1 MHGVGRQW
9 AWGISNHHIMI
20 RQEIID
26 TILERTDIVQVIG
39 EHVKLRKSGTRY
51 VGCCPFHNEKT
62 PSFYIFPHTGTFKCF
77 GCGEGG
83 DVIHLI
89 EKVENKTFVTAV
101 KTLAAKANVE
111 IEEQEESTEEKQKRM
126 HREAL
131 WIANKQVADFYRRQ
145 FLQSK
150 EAQGYAYQ
158 RWGEDYC
165 TLKEIGYAPADGH
178 ALQQLPIKPDFLK
191 ELGLLNR
198 GGYDFYQN
206 RIIIQIHDRFGHVI
220 GFTARCMDEQQ
231 PKYLNSS
238 ESIIFHKSTI
248 LFGIEDAWKTAAKQ
262 DKMFLVEGAPDCMRL
277 QSIGIY
283 NTVAALGSSWNEHH
297 FNTIKRVASKV
308 CFLPDADPPKQGE
321 TFGHGVQVVM
331 DAGTMAMECGLS
343 VSIKEIPETDD
354 NKKQDPDTFFRNT
367 NIFNSTEETDFI
379 LWMADKLFPQTN
391 TTEEQRM
398 TIKRIAYLLSLI
410 DDDTGI
416 SMYIG
421 KLTHYYQGRKIWLL
435 AVDKERKLRE
445 EENKKKSD
453 KQEDDLNRK
462 YGFYIS
468 KGCYMS
474 ITEKGSVYEWS
485 NFTMLPLFH
494 IKDNTNPKRLYKIRN
509 AMNHEEIL
517 ELKQEDLI
525 SLAKFKQRIEGLGNY
540 IWKATEKELT
550 KLKSYL
556 YEKTETATE
565 ITQMGW
571 QRQGFYAFGNGVFYD
586 NHFIVTDQFGIVRL
600 KDKGNFYLP
609 SNSSIYRTD
618 PKLFTFEKQFVHLN
632 LSSVT
637 LTQFT
642 EQLFKVY
649 GDNGRVGF
657 CFYLATLFRDVVTSS
672 SANHWFPILNLFGPK
687 GSGKSE
693 LGHTL
698 LSLFTISYT
707 APNIQNSTPSALND
721 TVAQS
726 ANALA
731 HIDEYKN
738 DIDPKMIEFLKGL
751 WDGTGRTRMNMD
763 LDKKKETTAVDSGI
777 ILSGQEMPTADI
789 ALFTRLIF
797 LQFPRSEFSDKEKA
811 NYKRLLEMRSLGL
824 THLTLEILKQRR
836 HFEQAWCTAFRETQT
851 IVGNALGDNK
861 GEDRIMNNWCVP
873 LAALRVL
880 QDIIPT
886 LTYEEMLHVV
896 VEGIQKQ
903 NAECKTNGELGNFWN
918 VVQYLASDGELI
930 EGGDF
935 FIRYC
940 SRFKTDSINATW
952 QSERPILFL
961 QKSRIFNLYR
971 KEGRQANDKVLPTD
985 ALKYYLQNSRAY
997 LGEKVAR
1004 FDVYKKGIIQ
1014 YDHSRMGAN
1023 NTPLKLTMTQRAYCF
1038 DYDSLCETFG
1048 ISLWTAPD
1056 QRDSDEPF

>member
-1 MHGVGRQW
+1 
-9 AWGISNHHIMI
+9 MI

-26 TILERTDIVQVIG
+26 TILDRTDIVQVIAQ
-39 EHVKLRKSGTRY
+39 HVQLKKSGIRY
-51 VGCCPFHNEKT
+51 VGCCPFHQEKT
-62 PSFYIFPHTGTFKCF
+62 PSFYVFPHTGTFKCF

-83 DVIHLI
+83 DAIHFI
-89 EKVENKTFVTAV
+89 EKAENKTFVEAV
-101 KTLAAKANVE
+101 RTLAQKANVQ
-111 IEEQEESTEEKQKRM
+111 IEEQEESVEEKQKRM

-131 WIANKQVADFYRRQ
+131 WITNKQVADFYRKQ

-150 EAQGYAYQ
+150 EAQEYAYK
-158 RWGEDYC
+158 RWGKDYC
-165 TLKEIGYAPADGH
+165 TMQEIGYAPKDGH
-178 ALQQLPIKPDFLK
+178 AMQQLPVKAEFLK

-206 RIIIQIHDRFGHVI
+206 RVVIQIHDRFGHVI
-220 GFTARCMDEQQ
+220 GFTARCMDDQQ

-238 ESIIFHKSTI
+238 ESDIFHKSYV

-277 QSIGIY
+277 QSIGIH
-283 NTVAALGSSWNEHH
+283 NTVAALGSAWNDSH
-297 FNTIKRVASKV
+297 FSTIKRVTNKV
-308 CFLPDADPPKQGE
+308 CFLPDADPPKKGE
-321 TFGHGVQVVM
+321 THGHGVQVVM
-331 DAGTMAMECGLS
+331 EAGTNAMEYGLTVS
-343 VSIKEIPETDD
+343 VKEIPDTEE
-354 NKKQDPDTFFRNT
+354 NVKQDPDSFFKNT
-367 NIFNSTEETDFI
+367 NIFNATEEVDFI
-379 LWMADKLFPQTN
+379 LWMADKLFPHTT
-391 TTEEQRM
+391 TTEEQREA
-398 TIKRIAYLLSLI
+398 IKEIAYLLSLI
-410 DDDTGI
+410 DDETGV

-421 KLTHYYQGRKIWLL
+421 KLTKYYQGKRLWLK
-435 AVDKERKLRE
+435 AVDEERKKRE
-445 EENKKKSD
+445 QETKKTHDKEEN
-453 KQEDDLNRK
+453 DLNRK
-462 YGFYIS
+462 YGFYVDH
-468 KGCYMS
+468 GCYMS

-494 IKDNTNPKRLYKIRN
+494 IKDNVNPKRLYKIKN
-509 AMNHEEIL
+509 CMNCEEIV

-525 SLAKFKQRIEGLGNY
+525 SLSKFKQKVEGLGNY
-540 IWKATEKELT
+540 IWKATERELT

-571 QRQGFYAFGNGVFYD
+571 QRAGFYAFGNGVFHD
-586 NHFIVTDQFGIVRL
+586 CHFIPADDFGIVRL

-609 SNSSIYRTD
+609 SSSSIYKND

-637 LTQFT
+637 LKEFT

-657 CFYLATLFRDVVTSS
+657 CFYLATLFRDVVTST

-698 LSLFTISYT
+698 LSLFTIAYT

-721 TVAQS
+721 TVAAS

-738 DIDPKMIEFLKGL
+738 NLDVKIIEFLKGL

-763 LDKKKETTAVDSGI
+763 LDKKKETTAVDAGI

-789 ALFTRLIF
+789 ALFTRIIF
-797 LQFPRSEFSDKEKA
+797 LQFPRSEFSDKEKQ
-811 NYKRLLEMRSLGL
+811 NYKKLLDMRSLGL
-824 THLTLEILKQRR
+824 THLTIELLKQRR
-836 HFEQAWCTAFRETQT
+836 HFEQAWSTAFKEAQT
-851 IVGNALGDNK
+851 DVGNALGDAK

-880 QDIIPT
+880 QSCIPN
-886 LTYEEMLHVV
+886 LSYDDMLRVIV
-896 VEGIQKQ
+896 DGIRKQ
-903 NAECKTNGELGNFWN
+903 NAECKTNGELGGFWN
-918 VVQYLASDGELI
+918 TVQYLVSDGELI
-930 EGGDF
+930 DGGDF
-935 FIRYC
+935 FIR
-940 SRFKTDSINATW
+940 FLNHLKTDVADVCWT
-952 QSERPILFL
+952 EHRPVLFL
-961 QKSRIFNLYR
+961 QKTRVFNLYR
-971 KEGRQANDKVLPTD
+971 KEGRQTNDKVLPTD
-985 ALKYYLQNSRAY
+985 ALRYYLQNSTAY

-1004 FDVYKKGIIQ
+1004 FDVYKKGSPV
-1014 YDHSRMGAN
+1014 YDTTKSAPN
-1023 NTPLKLTMTQRAYCF
+1023 KLPTRVTSAQRAYCF
-1038 DYDSLCETFG
+1038 AYDRLVQIFA
-1048 ISLWTAPD
+1048 ISLGDPYD
-1056 QRDSDEPF
+1056 DSEDPF

>member
-1 MHGVGRQW
+1 
-9 AWGISNHHIMI
+9 MI

-26 TILERTDIVQVIG
+26 KILEHTDIVDVIA
-39 EHVKLRKSGTRY
+39 EHIKLRKSGTRY
-51 VGCCPFHNEKT
+51 VGCCPFHNERT
-62 PSFYIFPHTGTFKCF
+62 PSFYVFPNTDTFKCF

-83 DVIHLI
+83 DVIHFI
-89 EKVENKTFVTAV
+89 EKKENKTFVEAV
-101 KTLAAKANVE
+101 KTLADKAHIE
-111 IEEQEESTEEKQKRM
+111 IEEQEESVEAKQKRL

-131 WIANKQVADFYRRQ
+131 WIANKQVADFYRKQ

-150 EAQGYAYQ
+150 EAQGYAYH

-165 TLKEIGYAPADGH
+165 NLKEIGYAPADGH
-178 ALQQLPIKPDFLK
+178 ALKQLPIKEEFLK

-206 RIIIQIHDRFGHVI
+206 RIVIQIHDRFGHVI

-238 ESIIFHKSTI
+238 ESIVFHKSTV

-262 DKMFLVEGAPDCMRL
+262 EKMFLVEGAPDCMRL

-297 FNTIKRVASKV
+297 FATIKRVASKV

-343 VSIKEIPETDD
+343 VSIKEIPDTDE
-354 NKKQDPDTFFRNT
+354 NRKQDPDTFFRNT

-379 LWMADKLFPQTN
+379 LWLADKLFANNN
-391 TTEEQRM
+391 TTEEQRQ
-398 TIKRIAYLLSLI
+398 TIRKIAYLLSLL
-410 DDDTGI
+410 DDSTGV

-421 KLTHYYQGRKIWLL
+421 KLTKYYQGRKIWQL
-435 AVDKERKLRE
+435 AVDNERKRNE
-445 EENKKKSD
+445 EQQKKKQEQD
-453 KQEDDLNRK
+453 EDDLNHK
-462 YGFYIS
+462 YGFYVDHGS
-468 KGCYMS
+468 YMS

-494 IKDNTNPKRLYKIRN
+494 VKDTVNPKRIYKIKN
-509 AMNHEEIL
+509 TMNKEEIV

-540 IWKATEKELT
+540 IWKATERELT

-571 QRQGFYAFGNGVFYD
+571 QRQGFYAFGNGVFFD
-586 NHFIVTDQFGIVRL
+586 NHFIAADDYGIVRL
-600 KDKGNFYLP
+600 KNLGNFYIP
-609 SNSSIYRTD
+609 SSSKIYRD
-618 PKLFTFEKQFVHLN
+618 DQKLFTFEKQFVHLN
-632 LSSVT
+632 LSSVS
-637 LTQFT
+637 LKEFT
-642 EQLFKVY
+642 TQLFKVY

-657 CFYLATLFRDVVTSS
+657 CFYLATLFRDVVTSA

-698 LSLFTISYT
+698 LSFFTISYT

-738 DIDPKMIEFLKGL
+738 DLDMKIIEFLKGL

-811 NYKRLLEMRSLGL
+811 DYKTLLEMRSLGL
-824 THLTLEILKQRR
+824 THITLEILKQRR
-836 HFEQAWCTAFRETQT
+836 HFEQAWCTAFKETQND
-851 IVGNALGDNK
+851 VGNALGSEK

-880 QDIIPT
+880 QGIVPT
-886 LTYEEMLHVV
+886 LTYEEMLRVTV
-896 VEGIQKQ
+896 DGIRKQ
-903 NAECKTNGELGNFWN
+903 NAECKTNGELGGFWN
-918 VVQYLASDGELI
+918 TVQYLVSDGELI
-930 EGGDF
+930 DGGDF
-935 FIRYC
+935 FIR
-940 SRFKTDSINATW
+940 FLHHLKTDVADLTW
-952 QSERPILFL
+952 TSQRPILFL
-961 QKSRIFNLYR
+961 QKTRVFNLYR
-971 KEGRQANDKVLPTD
+971 KEGRQTNEKVLPID
-985 ALKYYLQNSRAY
+985 ALRYYLQNNGAY

-1004 FDVYKKGIIQ
+1004 FEVYKKGIPV
-1014 YDHSRMGAN
+1014 YDQRKLNADKTPSRMTTA
-1023 NTPLKLTMTQRAYCF
+1023 QRAYCF
-1038 DYDSLCETFG
+1038 DYSRLVQIFA
-1048 ISLWTAPD
+1048 ISLGDPVD
-1056 QRDSDEPF
+1056 DSDTPF

>member
-1 MHGVGRQW
+1 
-9 AWGISNHHIMI
+9 MI

-26 TILERTDIVQVIG
+26 TILDRTDIVQVIAQ
-39 EHVKLRKSGTRY
+39 HVQLKKSGIRY
-51 VGCCPFHNEKT
+51 VGCCPFHQEKT
-62 PSFYIFPHTGTFKCF
+62 PSFYVFPHTGTFKCF

-83 DVIHLI
+83 DAIHFI
-89 EKVENKTFVTAV
+89 EKAENKTFVEAV
-101 KTLAAKANVE
+101 RTLAQKANVQ
-111 IEEQEESTEEKQKRM
+111 IEEQEESVEEKQKRM

-131 WIANKQVADFYRRQ
+131 WITNKQVADFYRKQ
-145 FLQSK
+145 FLDSK
-150 EAQGYAYQ
+150 EAQEYAYR
-158 RWGEDYC
+158 RWGKDYC
-165 TLKEIGYAPADGH
+165 TMQEIGYAPKDGH
-178 ALQQLPIKPDFLK
+178 AMQQLPVKAEFLK

-206 RIIIQIHDRFGHVI
+206 RVVIQIHDRFGHVI
-220 GFTARCMDEQQ
+220 GFTARCMDDQQ

-238 ESIIFHKSTI
+238 ESDIFHKSYV

-277 QSIGIY
+277 QSIGIH
-283 NTVAALGSSWNEHH
+283 NTVAALGSAWNDSH
-297 FNTIKRVASKV
+297 FSTIKRVTNKV
-308 CFLPDADPPKQGE
+308 CFLPDADPPKKGE
-321 TFGHGVQVVM
+321 THGHGVQVVM
-331 DAGTMAMECGLS
+331 EAGTQAMEYGLTVS
-343 VSIKEIPETDD
+343 VKEIPDTEE
-354 NKKQDPDTFFRNT
+354 NIKQDPDSFFKNT
-367 NIFNSTEETDFI
+367 NIFNATEEVDFI
-379 LWMADKLFPQTN
+379 LWMADKLFPHTT
-391 TTEEQRM
+391 TTEEQREA
-398 TIKRIAYLLSLI
+398 IKEIAYLLSLI
-410 DDDTGI
+410 DDETGV

-421 KLTHYYQGRKIWLL
+421 KLTKYYQGKRLWLK
-435 AVDKERKLRE
+435 AVDEERKKRE
-445 EENKKKSD
+445 QETKTTKDKEEN
-453 KQEDDLNRK
+453 DLNRK
-462 YGFYIS
+462 YGFYVDH
-468 KGCYMS
+468 GCYMS

-494 IKDNTNPKRLYKIRN
+494 IKDTTNPKRLYKIKN
-509 AMNHEEIL
+509 AMNQEEIL

-525 SLAKFKQRIEGLGNY
+525 ALAKFKQKIEGLGNFT
-540 IWKATEKELT
+540 WKGSEKELT

-571 QRQGFYAFGNGVFYD
+571 QRAGFYAFGNGVFYD
-586 NHFIVTDQFGIVRL
+586 DLFIKTDDYGIVRL
-600 KDKGNFYLP
+600 KDKGNYYLP
-609 SNSSIYRTD
+609 SCSTIYKSDT
-618 PKLFTFEKQFVHLN
+618 KLFTFEKQFVHLN

-637 LTQFT
+637 LKEFT
-642 EQLFKVY
+642 DQLFKVY

-657 CFYLATLFRDVVTSS
+657 CFYLATLFRDVVTTT

-777 ILSGQEMPTADI
+777 ILSGQEMPTSDI
-789 ALFTRLIF
+789 ALFSRLIF
-797 LQFPRSEFSDKEKA
+797 LQFPRSEFSDLEKQ
-811 NYKRLLEMRSLGL
+811 NYKKLLEMRSLGL
-824 THLTLEILKQRR
+824 THLTLEVLKQRK
-836 HFEQAWCTAFRETQT
+836 HFEQAWSTAFHETQT
-851 IVGNALGDNK
+851 IVANALGREK

-880 QDIIPT
+880 QGIIPT
-886 LTYEEMLHVV
+886 LTYDDMLRVTI
-896 VEGIQKQ
+896 EGIKKQ
-903 NAECKTNGELGNFWN
+903 NGECKTNGELGTFWY
-918 VVQYLASDGELI
+918 VVQYLASEGDLI

-935 FIRYC
+935 FIRFY
-940 SRFKTDSINATW
+940 SKFKTDIINAIW
-952 QSERPILFL
+952 QSERPVLFL
-961 QKSRIFNLYR
+961 QKSRIFSLYR
-971 KEGRQANDKVLPTD
+971 KEGRQANEKVLPTD
-985 ALKYYLQNSRAY
+985 ALKYYLQNSKAY

-1004 FDVYKKGIIQ
+1004 FDVYKKGILQ
-1014 YDHSRMGAN
+1014 YDHAKMGAN
-1023 NTPLKLTMTQRAYCF
+1023 NSAPKLTTTQRAYCF
-1038 DYDSLCETFG
+1038 DYALLCETFG
-1048 ISLWTAPD
+1048 ISLWASSD
-1056 QRDSDEPF
+1056 QEDCEE

>member
-1 MHGVGRQW
+1 
-9 AWGISNHHIMI
+9 MI

-26 TILERTDIVQVIG
+26 TILDRTDIVQVIAQ
-39 EHVKLRKSGTRY
+39 HVQLKKSGIRY
-51 VGCCPFHNEKT
+51 VGCCPFHQEKT
-62 PSFYIFPHTGTFKCF
+62 PSFYVFPHTGTFKCF

-83 DVIHLI
+83 DAIHFI
-89 EKVENKTFVTAV
+89 EKAENKTFVEAV
-101 KTLAAKANVE
+101 RTLAQKANVQ
-111 IEEQEESTEEKQKRM
+111 IEEQEESVEEKQKRM

-131 WIANKQVADFYRRQ
+131 WITNKQVADFYRKQ

-150 EAQGYAYQ
+150 EAQEYAYK
-158 RWGEDYC
+158 RWGKDYC
-165 TLKEIGYAPADGH
+165 TMQEIGYAPKDGH
-178 ALQQLPIKPDFLK
+178 AMQQLPVKAEFLK

-206 RIIIQIHDRFGHVI
+206 RVVIQIHDRFGHVI
-220 GFTARCMDEQQ
+220 GFTARCMDDQQ

-238 ESIIFHKSTI
+238 ESDIFHKSYV

-277 QSIGIY
+277 QSIGIH
-283 NTVAALGSSWNEHH
+283 NTVAALGSAWNDSL
-297 FNTIKRVASKV
+297 FSTIKRVTNKV
-308 CFLPDADPPKQGE
+308 CFLPDADPPKKGE
-321 TFGHGVQVVM
+321 THGHGVQVVM
-331 DAGTMAMECGLS
+331 EAGTNAMEYGLTVS
-343 VSIKEIPETDD
+343 VKEIPDTEE
-354 NKKQDPDTFFRNT
+354 NVKQDPDSFFKNT
-367 NIFNSTEETDFI
+367 NIFNATEEVDFI
-379 LWMADKLFPQTN
+379 LWMADKLFPHTT
-391 TTEEQRM
+391 TTEEQREA
-398 TIKRIAYLLSLI
+398 IKEIAYLLSLI
-410 DDDTGI
+410 DDETGV

-421 KLTHYYQGRKIWLL
+421 KLTKYYQGKRLWLK
-435 AVDKERKLRE
+435 AVDEERKKRE
-445 EENKKKSD
+445 QETKKTHDKEEN
-453 KQEDDLNRK
+453 DLNRK
-462 YGFYIS
+462 YGFYVDH
-468 KGCYMS
+468 GCYMS

-494 IKDNTNPKRLYKIRN
+494 IKDNVNPKRLYKIKN
-509 AMNHEEIL
+509 CMNCEEIV

-525 SLAKFKQRIEGLGNY
+525 SLSKFKQKVEGLGNY
-540 IWKATEKELT
+540 IWKATERELT

-571 QRQGFYAFGNGVFYD
+571 QRAGFYAFGNGVFHD
-586 NHFIVTDQFGIVRL
+586 CHFIPADDFGIVRL

-609 SNSSIYRTD
+609 SSSSIYKND

-637 LTQFT
+637 LKEFT

-657 CFYLATLFRDVVTSS
+657 CFYLATLFRDVVTST

-698 LSLFTISYT
+698 LSLFTIAYT

-721 TVAQS
+721 TVAAS

-738 DIDPKMIEFLKGL
+738 DLDVKIIEFLKGL

-763 LDKKKETTAVDSGI
+763 LDKKKETTAVDAGI

-789 ALFTRLIF
+789 ALFTRIIF
-797 LQFPRSEFSDKEKA
+797 LQFPRSEFSDKEKQ
-811 NYKRLLEMRSLGL
+811 NYKKLLDMRSLGL
-824 THLTLEILKQRR
+824 TYLTIELLKQRR
-836 HFEQAWCTAFRETQT
+836 HFEQAWSTAFKEAQT
-851 IVGNALGDNK
+851 DVGNALGDAK

-880 QDIIPT
+880 QSCIPN
-886 LTYEEMLHVV
+886 LSYDDMLRVIV
-896 VEGIQKQ
+896 DGIRKQ
-903 NAECKTNGELGNFWN
+903 NAECKTNGELGGFWN
-918 VVQYLASDGELI
+918 TVQYLVSDGELI
-930 EGGDF
+930 DGGDF
-935 FIRYC
+935 FIR
-940 SRFKTDSINATW
+940 FLNHLKTDVADVCWT
-952 QSERPILFL
+952 ERRPVLFL
-961 QKSRIFNLYR
+961 QKTRVFNLYR
-971 KEGRQANDKVLPTD
+971 KEGRQTNDKVLPTD
-985 ALKYYLQNSRAY
+985 ALRYYLQNSTAY

-1004 FDVYKKGIIQ
+1004 FDVYKKGSPV
-1014 YDHSRMGAN
+1014 YDTTKSAPN
-1023 NTPLKLTMTQRAYCF
+1023 KLPTRVTSAQRAYCF
-1038 DYDSLCETFG
+1038 AYDRLVQIFA
-1048 ISLWTAPD
+1048 ISLGDPYD
-1056 QRDSDEPF
+1056 DSEDPF

>member
-1 MHGVGRQW
+1 
-9 AWGISNHHIMI
+9 MI

-26 TILERTDIVQVIG
+26 TILDRTDIVQVIAQ
-39 EHVKLRKSGTRY
+39 HVQLKKSGIRY
-51 VGCCPFHNEKT
+51 VGCCPFHQEKT
-62 PSFYIFPHTGTFKCF
+62 PSFYVFPHTGTFKCF

-83 DVIHLI
+83 DAIHFI
-89 EKVENKTFVTAV
+89 EKAENKTFVEAV
-101 KTLAAKANVE
+101 RTLAQKANVQ
-111 IEEQEESTEEKQKRM
+111 IEEQEESVEEKQKRM

-131 WIANKQVADFYRRQ
+131 WITNKQVADFYRKQ
-145 FLQSK
+145 FLDSK
-150 EAQGYAYQ
+150 EAQEYAYR
-158 RWGEDYC
+158 RWGKDYC
-165 TLKEIGYAPADGH
+165 TMQEIGYAPKDGH
-178 ALQQLPIKPDFLK
+178 AMQQLPVKAEFLK

-206 RIIIQIHDRFGHVI
+206 RVVIQIHDRFGHVI
-220 GFTARCMDEQQ
+220 GFTARCMDDQQ

-238 ESIIFHKSTI
+238 ESDIFHKSYV

-277 QSIGIY
+277 QSIGIH
-283 NTVAALGSSWNEHH
+283 NTVAALGSVWNDSH
-297 FNTIKRVASKV
+297 FSTIKRVTNKV
-308 CFLPDADPPKQGE
+308 CFLPDADPPKKGE
-321 TFGHGVQVVM
+321 THEHGVQVVM
-331 DAGTMAMECGLS
+331 EAGTQAMEYGLTVS
-343 VSIKEIPETDD
+343 VKEIPDTEE
-354 NKKQDPDTFFRNT
+354 NIKQDPDSFFKNT
-367 NIFNSTEETDFI
+367 NIFNATEEVDFI
-379 LWMADKLFPQTN
+379 LWMADKLFPHTT
-391 TTEEQRM
+391 TTEEQREA
-398 TIKRIAYLLSLI
+398 IKEIAYLLSLI
-410 DDDTGI
+410 DDETGV

-421 KLTHYYQGRKIWLL
+421 KLTKYYQGKRLWLK
-435 AVDKERKLRE
+435 AVDEERKKRE
-445 EENKKKSD
+445 QETKTTKDKEEN
-453 KQEDDLNRK
+453 DLNRK
-462 YGFYIS
+462 YGFYVDH
-468 KGCYMS
+468 GCYMS

-494 IKDNTNPKRLYKIRN
+494 IKDTTNPKRLYKIKN
-509 AMNHEEIL
+509 AMNQEEIL

-525 SLAKFKQRIEGLGNY
+525 ALAKFKQKIEGLGNF
-540 IWKATEKELT
+540 IWKGTEKELT

-571 QRQGFYAFGNGVFYD
+571 QRAGFYAFGNGVFYD
-586 NHFIVTDQFGIVRL
+586 DLFIKTDDYGIVRL
-600 KDKGNFYLP
+600 KDKGNYYLP
-609 SNSSIYRTD
+609 SCSTIYKSDT
-618 PKLFTFEKQFVHLN
+618 KLFTFEKQFVHLN

-637 LTQFT
+637 LKEFT
-642 EQLFKVY
+642 DQLFKVY

-657 CFYLATLFRDVVTSS
+657 CFYLATLFRDVVTTT

-777 ILSGQEMPTADI
+777 ILSGQEMPTSDI
-789 ALFTRLIF
+789 ALFSRLIF
-797 LQFPRSEFSDKEKA
+797 LQFPRSEFSDLEKQ
-811 NYKRLLEMRSLGL
+811 NYKKLLEMRSLGL
-824 THLTLEILKQRR
+824 THLTLEVLKQRK
-836 HFEQAWCTAFRETQT
+836 HFEQAWSTAFHETQT
-851 IVGNALGDNK
+851 IVANALGREK

-880 QDIIPT
+880 QGIIPT
-886 LTYEEMLHVV
+886 LTYDDMLRVTI
-896 VEGIQKQ
+896 EGIKKQ
-903 NAECKTNGELGNFWN
+903 NGECKTNGELGTFWY
-918 VVQYLASDGELI
+918 VVQYLASEGDLI

-935 FIRYC
+935 FIRFY
-940 SRFKTDSINATW
+940 SKFKTDIINAIW
-952 QSERPILFL
+952 QSERPVLFL
-961 QKSRIFNLYR
+961 QKSRIFSLYR
-971 KEGRQANDKVLPTD
+971 KEGRQANEKVLPTD
-985 ALKYYLQNSRAY
+985 ALKYYLQNSKAY

-1004 FDVYKKGIIQ
+1004 FDVYKKGILQ
-1014 YDHSRMGAN
+1014 YDHAKMGAN
-1023 NTPLKLTMTQRAYCF
+1023 NSAPKLTTTQRAYCF
-1038 DYDSLCETFG
+1038 DYALLCETFG
-1048 ISLWTAPD
+1048 ISLWASSD
-1056 QRDSDEPF
+1056 QEDCEE

>member
-1 MHGVGRQW
+1 
-9 AWGISNHHIMI
+9 MI

-26 TILERTDIVQVIG
+26 KILEHTDIVEVIG

-51 VGCCPFHNEKT
+51 VGCCPFHNERT
-62 PSFYIFPHTGTFKCF
+62 PSFYVFPNTDTFKCF

-83 DVIHLI
+83 DVIHFI
-89 EKVENKTFVTAV
+89 EKKENKTFVEAV
-101 KTLAAKANVE
+101 KTLADKAHIE
-111 IEEQEESTEEKQKRM
+111 IEEQEESVEAKQKRL

-150 EAQGYAYQ
+150 EAQGYAYL
-158 RWGEDYC
+158 RWSEDYC

-206 RIIIQIHDRFGHVI
+206 RIVIQIHDRFGHVI

-238 ESIIFHKSTI
+238 ESIIFHKSTV
-248 LFGIEDAWKTAAKQ
+248 LFGIEDAWKTAAKL

-331 DAGTMAMECGLS
+331 EAGTMAMECGLS
-343 VSIKEIPETDD
+343 VSIKEIPDTDE
-354 NKKQDPDTFFRNT
+354 NRKQDPDTFFRNT

-421 KLTHYYQGRKIWLL
+421 KLTKYYQGRKIWLL

-445 EENKKKSD
+445 EEDKKSHD
-453 KQEDDLNRK
+453 KDEDDLNHK
-462 YGFYIS
+462 YGFYIDH
-468 KGCYMS
+468 GCYMS

-494 IKDNTNPKRLYKIRN
+494 IKDNVNPKRLYKIKN
-509 AMNHEEIL
+509 AMNNEEIL

-540 IWKATEKELT
+540 IWKAAERELT

-565 ITQMGW
+565 IIQMGW
-571 QRQGFYAFGNGVFYD
+571 QRQGFYAFGNGIVYNGIFQETDD
-586 NHFIVTDQFGIVRL
+586 NGIVRL
-600 KDKGNFYLP
+600 KDKGNFYIP
-609 SNSSIYRTD
+609 SNSRVYKND
-618 PKLFTFEKQFVHLN
+618 PKLYTFEKQFVHLN

-637 LTQFT
+637 LNDFT
-642 EQLFKVY
+642 TQLFRVY

-721 TVAQS
+721 TVAAS
-726 ANALA
+726 SNALA

-738 DIDPKMIEFLKGL
+738 DLDVKIIEFLKGL

-789 ALFTRLIF
+789 ALFTRVIF
-797 LQFPRSEFSDKEKA
+797 LQFPRSEFTDKEKA
-811 NYKRLLEMRSLGL
+811 DYKRLLDMRSLGL
-824 THLTLEILKQRR
+824 THLTVELLKQRR
-836 HFEQAWCTAFRETQT
+836 HFEQAWCTAFKETQND
-851 IVGNALGDNK
+851 VGNALGSEK

-880 QDIIPT
+880 QGIVPT
-886 LTYEEMLHVV
+886 LTYNEMLRVTV
-896 VEGIQKQ
+896 DGIRKQ
-903 NAECKTNGELGNFWN
+903 NAECKTNGELGGFWN
-918 VVQYLASDGELI
+918 TVQYLVSDGELI
-930 EGGDF
+930 DGGDF
-935 FIRYC
+935 FIR
-940 SRFKTDSINATW
+940 FLHHLKTDVADLTW
-952 QSERPILFL
+952 TSQRPVLFL
-961 QKSRIFNLYR
+961 QKTRVFNLYR
-971 KEGRQANDKVLPTD
+971 KEGRQTNEKVLPID
-985 ALKYYLQNSRAY
+985 ALRYYLQNNGAY

-1004 FDVYKKGIIQ
+1004 FEVYKKGVPV
-1014 YDHSRMGAN
+1014 YDQRKLNSDKTPSRMTTA
-1023 NTPLKLTMTQRAYCF
+1023 QRAYCF
-1038 DYDSLCETFG
+1038 DYSRLVQIFA
-1048 ISLWTAPD
+1048 ISLGDPVD
-1056 QRDSDEPF
+1056 DSETPF

>member
-1 MHGVGRQW
+1 
-9 AWGISNHHIMI
+9 MI

-26 TILERTDIVQVIG
+26 TILDRTDIVQVIAQ
-39 EHVKLRKSGTRY
+39 HVQLKKSGIRY
-51 VGCCPFHNEKT
+51 VGCCPFHQEKT
-62 PSFYIFPHTGTFKCF
+62 PSFYVFPHTGTFKCF

-83 DVIHLI
+83 DAIHFI
-89 EKVENKTFVTAV
+89 EKAENKTFVEAV
-101 KTLAAKANVE
+101 RTLAQKANVQ
-111 IEEQEESTEEKQKRM
+111 IEEQEESVEEKQKRM

-131 WIANKQVADFYRRQ
+131 WITNKQVADFYRKQ
-145 FLQSK
+145 FLDSK
-150 EAQGYAYQ
+150 EAQEYAYR
-158 RWGEDYC
+158 RWGKDYC
-165 TLKEIGYAPADGH
+165 TMQEIGYAPKDGH
-178 ALQQLPIKPDFLK
+178 AMQQLPVKAEFLK

-206 RIIIQIHDRFGHVI
+206 RVVIQIHDRFGHVI
-220 GFTARCMDEQQ
+220 GFTARCMDDQQ

-238 ESIIFHKSTI
+238 ESDIFHKSYV

-277 QSIGIY
+277 QSIGIH
-283 NTVAALGSSWNEHH
+283 NTVAALGSAWNDSH
-297 FNTIKRVASKV
+297 FSTIKRVTNKV
-308 CFLPDADPPKQGE
+308 CFLPDADPPKKGE
-321 TFGHGVQVVM
+321 THGHGVQVVM
-331 DAGTMAMECGLS
+331 EAGTQAMEYGLTVS
-343 VSIKEIPETDD
+343 VKEIPDTEE
-354 NKKQDPDTFFRNT
+354 NIKQDPDSFFKNT
-367 NIFNSTEETDFI
+367 NIFNATEEVDFI
-379 LWMADKLFPQTN
+379 LWMADKLFPHTT
-391 TTEEQRM
+391 TTEEQREA
-398 TIKRIAYLLSLI
+398 IKEIAYLLSLI
-410 DDDTGI
+410 DDETGV

-421 KLTHYYQGRKIWLL
+421 KLTKYYQGKRLWLK
-435 AVDKERKLRE
+435 AVDEERKKRE
-445 EENKKKSD
+445 QETKTTKDKEEN
-453 KQEDDLNRK
+453 DLNRK
-462 YGFYIS
+462 YGFYVDH
-468 KGCYMS
+468 GCYMS

-494 IKDNTNPKRLYKIRN
+494 IKDTTNPKRLYKIKN
-509 AMNHEEIL
+509 AMNQEEIL

-525 SLAKFKQRIEGLGNY
+525 ALAKFKQKIEGLGNF
-540 IWKATEKELT
+540 IWKGTEKELT

-571 QRQGFYAFGNGVFYD
+571 QRAGFYAFGNGVFYD
-586 NHFIVTDQFGIVRL
+586 DLFIKTDDYGIVRL
-600 KDKGNFYLP
+600 KDKGNYYLP
-609 SNSSIYRTD
+609 SCSTIYKSDT
-618 PKLFTFEKQFVHLN
+618 KLFTCEKQFVHLN

-637 LTQFT
+637 LKEFT
-642 EQLFKVY
+642 DQLFKVY

-657 CFYLATLFRDVVTSS
+657 CFYLATLFRDVVTTT

-777 ILSGQEMPTADI
+777 ILSGQEMPTSDI
-789 ALFTRLIF
+789 ALFSRLIF
-797 LQFPRSEFSDKEKA
+797 LQFPRSEFSDLEKQ
-811 NYKRLLEMRSLGL
+811 NYKKLLEMRSLGL
-824 THLTLEILKQRR
+824 THLTLEVLKQRK
-836 HFEQAWCTAFRETQT
+836 HFEQAWSTAFHETQT
-851 IVGNALGDNK
+851 IVANALGREK

-880 QDIIPT
+880 QGIIPT
-886 LTYEEMLHVV
+886 LTYDDMLRVTI
-896 VEGIQKQ
+896 EGIKKQ
-903 NAECKTNGELGNFWN
+903 NGECKTNGELGTFWY
-918 VVQYLASDGELI
+918 VVQYLASEGDLI

-935 FIRYC
+935 FIRFY
-940 SRFKTDSINATW
+940 SKFKTDIINAIW
-952 QSERPILFL
+952 QSERPVLFL
-961 QKSRIFNLYR
+961 QKSRIFSLYR
-971 KEGRQANDKVLPTD
+971 KEGRQANEKVLPTD
-985 ALKYYLQNSRAY
+985 ALKYYLQNSKAY

-1004 FDVYKKGIIQ
+1004 FDVYKKGILQ
-1014 YDHSRMGAN
+1014 YDHAKMGAN
-1023 NTPLKLTMTQRAYCF
+1023 NSAPKLTTTQRAYCF
-1038 DYDSLCETFG
+1038 DYALLCETFG
-1048 ISLWTAPD
+1048 ISLWASSD
-1056 QRDSDEPF
+1056 QEDCEE

>member
-1 MHGVGRQW
+1 
-9 AWGISNHHIMI
+9 MI

-26 TILERTDIVQVIG
+26 TILDRTDIVQVIAQ
-39 EHVKLRKSGTRY
+39 HVQLKKSGIRY
-51 VGCCPFHNEKT
+51 VGCCPFHQEKT
-62 PSFYIFPHTGTFKCF
+62 PSFYVFPHTGTFKCF

-83 DVIHLI
+83 DAIYFI
-89 EKVENKTFVTAV
+89 EKAENKTFVEAV
-101 KTLAAKANVE
+101 RTLAQKANVQ
-111 IEEQEESTEEKQKRM
+111 IEEQEESVEEKQKRM

-131 WIANKQVADFYRRQ
+131 WITNKQVADFYRKQ
-145 FLQSK
+145 FLDSK
-150 EAQGYAYQ
+150 EAQEYAYR
-158 RWGEDYC
+158 RWGKDYC
-165 TLKEIGYAPADGH
+165 TMQEIGYAPKDGH
-178 ALQQLPIKPDFLK
+178 AMQQLPVKAEFLK

-206 RIIIQIHDRFGHVI
+206 RVVIQIHDRFGHVI
-220 GFTARCMDEQQ
+220 GFTARCMDDQQ

-238 ESIIFHKSTI
+238 ESDIFHKSYV

-277 QSIGIY
+277 QSIGIH
-283 NTVAALGSSWNEHH
+283 NTVAALGSAWNDSH
-297 FNTIKRVASKV
+297 FSTIKRVTNKV
-308 CFLPDADPPKQGE
+308 CFLPDADPPKKGE
-321 TFGHGVQVVM
+321 THGHGVQVVM
-331 DAGTMAMECGLS
+331 EAGTQAMEYGLTVS
-343 VSIKEIPETDD
+343 VKEIPDTEE
-354 NKKQDPDTFFRNT
+354 NIKQDPDSFFKNT
-367 NIFNSTEETDFI
+367 NIFNATEEVDFI
-379 LWMADKLFPQTN
+379 LWMADKLFPHTT
-391 TTEEQRM
+391 TTEEQREA
-398 TIKRIAYLLSLI
+398 IKEIAYLLSLI
-410 DDDTGI
+410 DDETGV

-421 KLTHYYQGRKIWLL
+421 KLTKYYQGKRLWLK
-435 AVDKERKLRE
+435 AVDEERKKRE
-445 EENKKKSD
+445 QETKTTKDKEEN
-453 KQEDDLNRK
+453 DLNRK
-462 YGFYIS
+462 YGFYVDH
-468 KGCYMS
+468 GCYMS

-494 IKDNTNPKRLYKIRN
+494 IKDTTNPKRLYKIKN
-509 AMNHEEIL
+509 AMNQEEIL

-525 SLAKFKQRIEGLGNY
+525 ALAKFKQKIEGLGNF
-540 IWKATEKELT
+540 IWKGTEKELT

-571 QRQGFYAFGNGVFYD
+571 QRAGFYAFGNGVFYD
-586 NHFIVTDQFGIVRL
+586 DLFIKTDDYGIVRL
-600 KDKGNFYLP
+600 KDKGNYYLP
-609 SNSSIYRTD
+609 SCSTIYKSDT
-618 PKLFTFEKQFVHLN
+618 KLFTFEKQFVHLN

-637 LTQFT
+637 LKEFT
-642 EQLFKVY
+642 DQLFKVY

-657 CFYLATLFRDVVTSS
+657 CFYLATLFRDVVTTT

-777 ILSGQEMPTADI
+777 ILSGQEMPTSDI
-789 ALFTRLIF
+789 ALFSRLIF
-797 LQFPRSEFSDKEKA
+797 LQFPRSEFSDLEKQ
-811 NYKRLLEMRSLGL
+811 NYMKLLEMRSLGL
-824 THLTLEILKQRR
+824 THLTLEVLKQRK
-836 HFEQAWCTAFRETQT
+836 HFEQAWSTAFHETQT
-851 IVGNALGDNK
+851 IVANALGREK

-880 QDIIPT
+880 QGIIPT
-886 LTYEEMLHVV
+886 LTYDDMLRVTI
-896 VEGIQKQ
+896 EGIKKQ
-903 NAECKTNGELGNFWN
+903 NGECKTNGELGTFWY
-918 VVQYLASDGELI
+918 VVQYLASEGDLI

-935 FIRYC
+935 FIRFY
-940 SRFKTDSINATW
+940 SKFKTDIINAIW
-952 QSERPILFL
+952 QSERPVLFL
-961 QKSRIFNLYR
+961 QKSRIFSLYR
-971 KEGRQANDKVLPTD
+971 KEGRQANEKVLPTD
-985 ALKYYLQNSRAY
+985 ALKYYLQNSKAY

-1004 FDVYKKGIIQ
+1004 FDVYKKGILQ
-1014 YDHSRMGAN
+1014 YDHAKMGAN
-1023 NTPLKLTMTQRAYCF
+1023 NSAPKLTTTQRAYCF
-1038 DYDSLCETFG
+1038 DYALLCETFG
-1048 ISLWTAPD
+1048 ISLWASSD
-1056 QRDSDEPF
+1056 QEDCEE

>member
-1 MHGVGRQW
+1 
-9 AWGISNHHIMI
+9 MI

-26 TILERTDIVQVIG
+26 TILDRTDIVQVIAQ
-39 EHVKLRKSGTRY
+39 HVQLKKSGIRY
-51 VGCCPFHNEKT
+51 VGCCPFHQEKT
-62 PSFYIFPHTGTFKCF
+62 PSFYVFPHTGTFKCF

-83 DVIHLI
+83 DAIHFI
-89 EKVENKTFVTAV
+89 EKAENKTFVEAV
-101 KTLAAKANVE
+101 RTLAQKANVQ
-111 IEEQEESTEEKQKRM
+111 IEEQEESVEEKQKRM

-131 WIANKQVADFYRRQ
+131 WITNKQVADFYRKQ
-145 FLQSK
+145 FLDSK
-150 EAQGYAYQ
+150 EAQEYAYR
-158 RWGEDYC
+158 RWGKDYC
-165 TLKEIGYAPADGH
+165 TMQEIGYAPKDGH
-178 ALQQLPIKPDFLK
+178 AMQQLPVKAEFLK

-206 RIIIQIHDRFGHVI
+206 RVVIQIHDRFGHVI
-220 GFTARCMDEQQ
+220 GFTARCMDDQQ

-238 ESIIFHKSTI
+238 ESDIFHKSYV

-277 QSIGIY
+277 QSIGIH
-283 NTVAALGSSWNEHH
+283 NTVAALGSAWNDSH
-297 FNTIKRVASKV
+297 FSTIKRVTNKV
-308 CFLPDADPPKQGE
+308 CFLPDADPPKKGE
-321 TFGHGVQVVM
+321 THGHGVQVVM
-331 DAGTMAMECGLS
+331 EAGTQAMEYGLTVS
-343 VSIKEIPETDD
+343 VKEIPDTEE
-354 NKKQDPDTFFRNT
+354 NIKQDPDSFFKNT
-367 NIFNSTEETDFI
+367 NIFNATEEIDFI
-379 LWMADKLFPQTN
+379 LWMADKLFPHTT
-391 TTEEQRM
+391 TTEEQREA
-398 TIKRIAYLLSLI
+398 IKEIAYLLSLI
-410 DDDTGI
+410 DDETGV

-421 KLTHYYQGRKIWLL
+421 KLTKYYQGKRLWLK
-435 AVDKERKLRE
+435 AVDEERKKRE
-445 EENKKKSD
+445 QETKTTKDKEEN
-453 KQEDDLNRK
+453 DLNRK
-462 YGFYIS
+462 YGFYVDH
-468 KGCYMS
+468 GCYMS

-494 IKDNTNPKRLYKIRN
+494 IKDTTNPKRLYKIKN
-509 AMNHEEIL
+509 AMNQEEIL

-525 SLAKFKQRIEGLGNY
+525 ALAKFKQKIEGLGNF
-540 IWKATEKELT
+540 IWKGTEKELT

-571 QRQGFYAFGNGVFYD
+571 QRAGFYAFGNGVFYD
-586 NHFIVTDQFGIVRL
+586 DLFIKTDDYGIVRL
-600 KDKGNFYLP
+600 KDKGNYYLP
-609 SNSSIYRTD
+609 SCSTIYKSDT
-618 PKLFTFEKQFVHLN
+618 KLFTFEKQFVHLN

-637 LTQFT
+637 LKEFT
-642 EQLFKVY
+642 DQLFKVY

-657 CFYLATLFRDVVTSS
+657 CFYLATLFRDVVTTT

-777 ILSGQEMPTADI
+777 ILSGQEMPTSDI
-789 ALFTRLIF
+789 ALFSRLIF
-797 LQFPRSEFSDKEKA
+797 LQFPRSEFSDLEKQ
-811 NYKRLLEMRSLGL
+811 NYKKLLEMRSLGL
-824 THLTLEILKQRR
+824 THLTLEVLKQRK
-836 HFEQAWCTAFRETQT
+836 HFEQAWSTAFHETQT
-851 IVGNALGDNK
+851 IVANALGREK

-880 QDIIPT
+880 QGIIPT
-886 LTYEEMLHVV
+886 LTYDDMLRVTI
-896 VEGIQKQ
+896 EGIKKQ
-903 NAECKTNGELGNFWN
+903 NGECKTNGELGTFWY
-918 VVQYLASDGELI
+918 VVQYLASEGDLI

-935 FIRYC
+935 FIRFY
-940 SRFKTDSINATW
+940 SKFKTDIINAIW
-952 QSERPILFL
+952 QSERPVLFL
-961 QKSRIFNLYR
+961 QKSRIFSLYR
-971 KEGRQANDKVLPTD
+971 KEGRQANEKVLPTD
-985 ALKYYLQNSRAY
+985 ALKYYLQNSKAY

-1004 FDVYKKGIIQ
+1004 FDVYKKGILQ
-1014 YDHSRMGAN
+1014 YDHAKMGAN
-1023 NTPLKLTMTQRAYCF
+1023 NSAPKLTTTQRAYCF
-1038 DYDSLCETFG
+1038 DYALLCETFG
-1048 ISLWTAPD
+1048 ISLWASSD
-1056 QRDSDEPF
+1056 QEDCEE

>member
-1 MHGVGRQW
+1 
-9 AWGISNHHIMI
+9 MI

-26 TILERTDIVQVIG
+26 TILDRTDIVQVIAQ
-39 EHVKLRKSGTRY
+39 HVQLKKSGIRY
-51 VGCCPFHNEKT
+51 VGCCPFYQEKT
-62 PSFYIFPHTGTFKCF
+62 PSFYVFPHTGTFKCF

-83 DVIHLI
+83 DAIHFI
-89 EKVENKTFVTAV
+89 EKAENKTFVEAV
-101 KTLAAKANVE
+101 RTLAQKANVQ
-111 IEEQEESTEEKQKRM
+111 IEEQEESVEEKQKRM

-131 WIANKQVADFYRRQ
+131 WITNKQVADFYRKQ
-145 FLQSK
+145 FLDSK
-150 EAQGYAYQ
+150 EAQEYAYR
-158 RWGEDYC
+158 RWGKDYC
-165 TLKEIGYAPADGH
+165 TMQEIGYAPKDGH
-178 ALQQLPIKPDFLK
+178 AMQQLPVKAEFLK

-206 RIIIQIHDRFGHVI
+206 RVVIQIHDRFGHVI
-220 GFTARCMDEQQ
+220 GFTARCMDDQQ

-238 ESIIFHKSTI
+238 ESDIFHKSYV

-277 QSIGIY
+277 QSIGIH
-283 NTVAALGSSWNEHH
+283 NTVAALGSVWNDSH
-297 FNTIKRVASKV
+297 FSTIKRVTNKV
-308 CFLPDADPPKQGE
+308 CFLPDADPPKKGE
-321 TFGHGVQVVM
+321 THEHGVQVVM
-331 DAGTMAMECGLS
+331 EAGTQAMEYGLTVS
-343 VSIKEIPETDD
+343 VKEIPDTEE
-354 NKKQDPDTFFRNT
+354 NIKQDPDSFFKNT
-367 NIFNSTEETDFI
+367 NIFNATEEVDFI
-379 LWMADKLFPQTN
+379 LWMADKLFPHTT
-391 TTEEQRM
+391 TTEEQREA
-398 TIKRIAYLLSLI
+398 IKEIAYLLSLI
-410 DDDTGI
+410 DDETGV

-421 KLTHYYQGRKIWLL
+421 KLTKYYQGKRLWLK
-435 AVDKERKLRE
+435 AVDEERKKRE
-445 EENKKKSD
+445 QETKTTKDKEEN
-453 KQEDDLNRK
+453 DLNRK
-462 YGFYIS
+462 YGFYVDH
-468 KGCYMS
+468 GCYMS

-494 IKDNTNPKRLYKIRN
+494 IKDTTNPKRLYKIKN
-509 AMNHEEIL
+509 AMNQEEIL

-525 SLAKFKQRIEGLGNY
+525 ALAKFKQKIEGLGNF
-540 IWKATEKELT
+540 IWKGTEKELT

-571 QRQGFYAFGNGVFYD
+571 QRAGFYAFGNGVFYD
-586 NHFIVTDQFGIVRL
+586 DLFIKTDDYGIVRL
-600 KDKGNFYLP
+600 KDKGNYYLP
-609 SNSSIYRTD
+609 SCSTIYKSDT
-618 PKLFTFEKQFVHLN
+618 KLFTFEKQFVHLN

-637 LTQFT
+637 LKEFT
-642 EQLFKVY
+642 DQLFKVY

-657 CFYLATLFRDVVTSS
+657 CFYLATLFRDVVTTT

-777 ILSGQEMPTADI
+777 ILSGQEMPTSDI
-789 ALFTRLIF
+789 ALFSRLIF
-797 LQFPRSEFSDKEKA
+797 LQFPRSEFSDLEKQ
-811 NYKRLLEMRSLGL
+811 NYKKLLEMRSLGL
-824 THLTLEILKQRR
+824 THLTLEVLKQRK
-836 HFEQAWCTAFRETQT
+836 HFEQAWSTAFHETQT
-851 IVGNALGDNK
+851 IVANALGREK

-880 QDIIPT
+880 QGIIPT
-886 LTYEEMLHVV
+886 LTYDDMLRVTI
-896 VEGIQKQ
+896 EGIKKQ
-903 NAECKTNGELGNFWN
+903 NGECKTNGELGTFWY
-918 VVQYLASDGELI
+918 VVQYLASEGDLI

-935 FIRYC
+935 FIRFY
-940 SRFKTDSINATW
+940 SKFKTDIINAIW
-952 QSERPILFL
+952 QSERPVLFL
-961 QKSRIFNLYR
+961 QKSRIFSLYR
-971 KEGRQANDKVLPTD
+971 KEGRQANEKVLPTD
-985 ALKYYLQNSRAY
+985 ALKYYLQNSKAY

-1004 FDVYKKGIIQ
+1004 FDVYKKGILQ
-1014 YDHSRMGAN
+1014 YDHAKMGAN
-1023 NTPLKLTMTQRAYCF
+1023 NSAPKLTTTQRAYCF
-1038 DYDSLCETFG
+1038 DYALLCETFG
-1048 ISLWTAPD
+1048 ISLWASSD
-1056 QRDSDEPF
+1056 QEDCEE

>member
-1 MHGVGRQW
+1 
-9 AWGISNHHIMI
+9 MI

-26 TILERTDIVQVIG
+26 KIQEQTDIVEVIG

-51 VGCCPFHNEKT
+51 VGCCPFHNERT
-62 PSFYIFPHTGTFKCF
+62 PSFYVFPNTDTFKCF

-83 DVIHLI
+83 DVIHFI
-89 EKVENKTFVTAV
+89 EKKENKTFVEAV

-111 IEEQEESTEEKQKRM
+111 IEEQEESTEEKQKRLY
-126 HREAL
+126 REAL

-331 DAGTMAMECGLS
+331 EAGTMAMECGLS
-343 VSIKEIPETDD
+343 VSIKEIPDTDE
-354 NKKQDPDTFFRNT
+354 NRKQDPDTFFRNT

-421 KLTHYYQGRKIWLL
+421 KLTKYYQGRKIWLL

-445 EENKKKSD
+445 EEDKKSHD
-453 KQEDDLNRK
+453 KDEDDLNHK
-462 YGFYIS
+462 YGFYIDH
-468 KGCYMS
+468 GCYMS

-494 IKDNTNPKRLYKIRN
+494 IKDNVNPKRLYKIKN
-509 AMNHEEIL
+509 AMNNEEIL

-540 IWKATEKELT
+540 IWKATERELT

-565 ITQMGW
+565 IIQMGW
-571 QRQGFYAFGNGVFYD
+571 QRQGFYAFGNGIVYNGIFQETDD
-586 NHFIVTDQFGIVRL
+586 NGIVRL
-600 KDKGNFYLP
+600 KDKGNFYIP
-609 SNSSIYRTD
+609 SNSRVYKND
-618 PKLFTFEKQFVHLN
+618 PKLYTFEKQFVHLN

-637 LTQFT
+637 LNDFT
-642 EQLFKVY
+642 TQLFRVY

-657 CFYLATLFRDVVTSS
+657 CFYLATLFRDVVTSA

-721 TVAQS
+721 TVAAS
-726 ANALA
+726 SNALA

-738 DIDPKMIEFLKGL
+738 DLDVKIIEFLKGL

-789 ALFTRLIF
+789 ALFTRVIF
-797 LQFPRSEFSDKEKA
+797 LQFPRSEFTDKEKA
-811 NYKRLLEMRSLGL
+811 DYKRLLDMRSLGL
-824 THLTLEILKQRR
+824 THLTVELLKQRR
-836 HFEQAWCTAFRETQT
+836 HFEQAWSTAFKETQND
-851 IVGNALGDNK
+851 VGNALGSEK

-880 QDIIPT
+880 QGIVPT
-886 LTYEEMLHVV
+886 LTYNEMLRVTV
-896 VEGIQKQ
+896 DGIRKQ
-903 NAECKTNGELGNFWN
+903 NAECKTNGELGGFWN
-918 VVQYLASDGELI
+918 TVQYLVSDGELI
-930 EGGDF
+930 DGGDF
-935 FIRYC
+935 FIR
-940 SRFKTDSINATW
+940 FLHHLKTDVADLTW
-952 QSERPILFL
+952 TSQRPVLFL
-961 QKSRIFNLYR
+961 QKTRVFNLYR
-971 KEGRQANDKVLPTD
+971 KEGRQTNEKVLPID
-985 ALKYYLQNSRAY
+985 ALRYYLQNNGAY

-1004 FDVYKKGIIQ
+1004 FEVYKKGVPV
-1014 YDHSRMGAN
+1014 YDQRKVNADKTPSRMTTA
-1023 NTPLKLTMTQRAYCF
+1023 QRAYCF
-1038 DYDSLCETFG
+1038 DYSRLVQIFA
-1048 ISLWTAPD
+1048 ISLGDPVD
-1056 QRDSDEPF
+1056 DSETPF

>member
-1 MHGVGRQW
+1 
-9 AWGISNHHIMI
+9 MI

-26 TILERTDIVQVIG
+26 TILDRTDIVQVIAQ
-39 EHVKLRKSGTRY
+39 HVQLKKSGIRY
-51 VGCCPFHNEKT
+51 VGCCPFHQEKT
-62 PSFYIFPHTGTFKCF
+62 PSFYVFPHTGTFKCF

-83 DVIHLI
+83 DAIHFI
-89 EKVENKTFVTAV
+89 EKAENKTFVEAV
-101 KTLAAKANVE
+101 RTLAQKANVQ
-111 IEEQEESTEEKQKRM
+111 IEEQEESVEEKQKRM

-131 WIANKQVADFYRRQ
+131 WITNKQVADFYRKQ

-150 EAQGYAYQ
+150 EAQEYAYK
-158 RWGEDYC
+158 RWGKDYC
-165 TLKEIGYAPADGH
+165 TMQEIGYAPKDGH
-178 ALQQLPIKPDFLK
+178 AMQQLPVKAEFLK

-206 RIIIQIHDRFGHVI
+206 RIVIQIHDRFGHVI
-220 GFTARCMDEQQ
+220 GFTARCMDDQQ

-238 ESIIFHKSTI
+238 ESDIFHKSYV

-277 QSIGIY
+277 QSIGIH
-283 NTVAALGSSWNEHH
+283 NTVAALGSAWNDSH
-297 FNTIKRVASKV
+297 FSTIKRVTNKV
-308 CFLPDADPPKQGE
+308 CFLPDADPPKKGE
-321 TFGHGVQVVM
+321 THGHGVQVVM
-331 DAGTMAMECGLS
+331 EAGTQAMKYGLTVS
-343 VSIKEIPETDD
+343 VKEIPDTEE
-354 NKKQDPDTFFRNT
+354 NVKQDPDSFFKNT
-367 NIFNSTEETDFI
+367 NIFNATEEVDFI
-379 LWMADKLFPQTN
+379 LWMADKLFPHTT
-391 TTEEQRM
+391 TTEEQREA
-398 TIKRIAYLLSLI
+398 IKEIAYLLSLI
-410 DDDTGI
+410 DDETGV

-421 KLTHYYQGRKIWLL
+421 KLTKYYQGKRLWLK
-435 AVDKERKLRE
+435 AVDEERKKRE
-445 EENKKKSD
+445 QETKKTHDKEEN
-453 KQEDDLNRK
+453 DLNRK
-462 YGFYIS
+462 YGFYVDH
-468 KGCYMS
+468 GCYMS

-494 IKDNTNPKRLYKIRN
+494 IKDNVNPKRLYKIKN
-509 AMNHEEIL
+509 CMNCEEIV

-525 SLAKFKQRIEGLGNY
+525 SLSKFKQKVEGLGNY
-540 IWKATEKELT
+540 IWKATERELT

-571 QRQGFYAFGNGVFYD
+571 QRAGFYAFGNGVFHD
-586 NHFIVTDQFGIVRL
+586 CHFILADEFGIVRL

-609 SNSSIYRTD
+609 SSSSIYKND

-637 LTQFT
+637 LKEFT

-657 CFYLATLFRDVVTSS
+657 CFYLATLFRDVVTST

-698 LSLFTISYT
+698 LSLFTIAYT

-721 TVAQS
+721 TVAAS

-738 DIDPKMIEFLKGL
+738 DLDVKIIEFLKGL

-763 LDKKKETTAVDSGI
+763 LDKKKETTAVDAGI

-789 ALFTRLIF
+789 ALFTRIIF
-797 LQFPRSEFSDKEKA
+797 LQFPRSEFSDKEKQ
-811 NYKRLLEMRSLGL
+811 NYKKLLDMRSLGL
-824 THLTLEILKQRR
+824 THLTIELLKQRR
-836 HFEQAWCTAFRETQT
+836 HFEQAWSTAFKETQAD
-851 IVGNALGDNK
+851 VGNALGDAK

-880 QDIIPT
+880 QSCIPN
-886 LTYEEMLHVV
+886 LSYDDMLRVIV
-896 VEGIQKQ
+896 DGIRKQ
-903 NAECKTNGELGNFWN
+903 NAECKTNGELGGFWN
-918 VVQYLASDGELI
+918 TVQYLVSDGELI
-930 EGGDF
+930 DGGDF
-935 FIRYC
+935 FIR
-940 SRFKTDSINATW
+940 FLNHLKTDVADVCWT
-952 QSERPILFL
+952 ERRPVLFL
-961 QKSRIFNLYR
+961 QKTRVFNLYR
-971 KEGRQANDKVLPTD
+971 KEGRQTNDKVLPTD
-985 ALKYYLQNSRAY
+985 ALRYYLQNSTAY

-1004 FDVYKKGIIQ
+1004 FDVYKKGSPV
-1014 YDHSRMGAN
+1014 YDTTKSAPNKPPTRVTSA
-1023 NTPLKLTMTQRAYCF
+1023 QRAYCF
-1038 DYDSLCETFG
+1038 AYDRLVQIFA
-1048 ISLWTAPD
+1048 ISLGDPYD
-1056 QRDSDEPF
+1056 DSEDPF

>member
-1 MHGVGRQW
+1 
-9 AWGISNHHIMI
+9 MI

-26 TILERTDIVQVIG
+26 TILDRTDIVQVIAQ
-39 EHVKLRKSGTRY
+39 HVQLKKSGIRY
-51 VGCCPFHNEKT
+51 VGCCPFHQEKT
-62 PSFYIFPHTGTFKCF
+62 PSFYVFPHTGTFKCF

-83 DVIHLI
+83 DAIHFI
-89 EKVENKTFVTAV
+89 EKAENKTFVEAV
-101 KTLAAKANVE
+101 RTLAQKANVQ
-111 IEEQEESTEEKQKRM
+111 IEEQEESVEEKQKRM

-131 WIANKQVADFYRRQ
+131 WITNKQVADFYRKQ
-145 FLQSK
+145 FLDSK
-150 EAQGYAYQ
+150 EAQEYAYR
-158 RWGEDYC
+158 RWGKDYC
-165 TLKEIGYAPADGH
+165 TMQEIGYAPKDGH
-178 ALQQLPIKPDFLK
+178 AMQQLPVKAEFLK

-206 RIIIQIHDRFGHVI
+206 RVVIQIHDRFGHVI
-220 GFTARCMDEQQ
+220 GFTARCMDDQQ

-238 ESIIFHKSTI
+238 ESDIFHKSYV

-277 QSIGIY
+277 QSIGIH
-283 NTVAALGSSWNEHH
+283 NTVAALGSAWNDSH
-297 FNTIKRVASKV
+297 FSTIKRVTNKV
-308 CFLPDADPPKQGE
+308 CFLPDADPPKKGE
-321 TFGHGVQVVM
+321 THGHGVQVVM
-331 DAGTMAMECGLS
+331 EAGMQAMEYGLTVS
-343 VSIKEIPETDD
+343 VKEIPDTEE
-354 NKKQDPDTFFRNT
+354 NIKQDPDSFFKNT
-367 NIFNSTEETDFI
+367 NIFNATEEVDFI
-379 LWMADKLFPQTN
+379 LWMADKLFPHTT
-391 TTEEQRM
+391 TTEEQREA
-398 TIKRIAYLLSLI
+398 IKEIAYLLSLI
-410 DDDTGI
+410 DDETGV

-421 KLTHYYQGRKIWLL
+421 KLTKYYQGKRLWLK
-435 AVDKERKLRE
+435 AVDEERKKRE
-445 EENKKKSD
+445 QETKTTKDKEEN
-453 KQEDDLNRK
+453 DLNRK
-462 YGFYIS
+462 YGFYVDH
-468 KGCYMS
+468 GCYMS

-494 IKDNTNPKRLYKIRN
+494 IKDTTNPKRLYKIKN
-509 AMNHEEIL
+509 AMNQEEIL

-525 SLAKFKQRIEGLGNY
+525 ALAKFKQKIEGLGNF
-540 IWKATEKELT
+540 IWKGTEKELT

-571 QRQGFYAFGNGVFYD
+571 QRAGFYAFGNGVFYD
-586 NHFIVTDQFGIVRL
+586 DLFIKTDDYGIVRL
-600 KDKGNFYLP
+600 KDKGNYYLP
-609 SNSSIYRTD
+609 SCSTIYKSDT
-618 PKLFTFEKQFVHLN
+618 KLFTFEKQFVHLN

-637 LTQFT
+637 LKEFT
-642 EQLFKVY
+642 DQLFKVY

-657 CFYLATLFRDVVTSS
+657 CFYLATLFRDVVTTT

-777 ILSGQEMPTADI
+777 ILSGQEMPTSDI
-789 ALFTRLIF
+789 ALFSRLIF
-797 LQFPRSEFSDKEKA
+797 LQFPRSEFSDLEKQ
-811 NYKRLLEMRSLGL
+811 NYKKLLEMRSLGL
-824 THLTLEILKQRR
+824 THLTLEVLKQRK
-836 HFEQAWCTAFRETQT
+836 HFEQAWSTAFHETQT
-851 IVGNALGDNK
+851 IVANALGREK

-880 QDIIPT
+880 QGIIPT
-886 LTYEEMLHVV
+886 LTYDDMLRVTI
-896 VEGIQKQ
+896 EGIKKQ
-903 NAECKTNGELGNFWN
+903 NGECKTNGELGTFWY
-918 VVQYLASDGELI
+918 VVQYLASEGDLI

-935 FIRYC
+935 FIRFY
-940 SRFKTDSINATW
+940 SKFKTDIINAIW
-952 QSERPILFL
+952 QSERPVLFL
-961 QKSRIFNLYR
+961 QKSRIFSLYR
-971 KEGRQANDKVLPTD
+971 KEGRQANEKVLPTD
-985 ALKYYLQNSRAY
+985 ALKYYLQNSKAY

-1004 FDVYKKGIIQ
+1004 FDVYKKGILQ
-1014 YDHSRMGAN
+1014 YDHAKMGAN
-1023 NTPLKLTMTQRAYCF
+1023 NSAPKLTTTQRAYCF
-1038 DYDSLCETFG
+1038 DYALLCETFG
-1048 ISLWTAPD
+1048 ISLWASSD
-1056 QRDSDEPF
+1056 QEDCEE

>member
-1 MHGVGRQW
+1 
-9 AWGISNHHIMI
+9 MI

-26 TILERTDIVQVIG
+26 TILDRTDIVQVIAQ
-39 EHVKLRKSGTRY
+39 HVQLKKSGIRY
-51 VGCCPFHNEKT
+51 VGCCPFHQEKT
-62 PSFYIFPHTGTFKCF
+62 PSFYVFPHTGTFKCF

-83 DVIHLI
+83 DAIHFI
-89 EKVENKTFVTAV
+89 EKAENKTFVEAV
-101 KTLAAKANVE
+101 RTLAQKANVQ
-111 IEEQEESTEEKQKRM
+111 IEEQEESVEEKQKRM

-131 WIANKQVADFYRRQ
+131 WITNKQVADFYRKQ
-145 FLQSK
+145 FLDSK
-150 EAQGYAYQ
+150 EAQEYAYR
-158 RWGEDYC
+158 RWGKDYC
-165 TLKEIGYAPADGH
+165 TMQEIGYAPKDGH
-178 ALQQLPIKPDFLK
+178 AMQQLPVKAEFLK

-206 RIIIQIHDRFGHVI
+206 RVVIQIHDRFGHVI
-220 GFTARCMDEQQ
+220 GFTARCMDDQQ

-238 ESIIFHKSTI
+238 ESDIFHKSYV

-277 QSIGIY
+277 QSIGIH
-283 NTVAALGSSWNEHH
+283 NTVAALGSAWNDSH
-297 FNTIKRVASKV
+297 FSIIKRVTNKV
-308 CFLPDADPPKQGE
+308 CFLPDADPPKKGE
-321 TFGHGVQVVM
+321 THGHGVQVVM
-331 DAGTMAMECGLS
+331 EAGTQAMEYGLTVS
-343 VSIKEIPETDD
+343 VKEIPDTEE
-354 NKKQDPDTFFRNT
+354 NIKQDPDSFFKNT
-367 NIFNSTEETDFI
+367 NIFNATEEVDFI
-379 LWMADKLFPQTN
+379 LWMADKLFPHTT
-391 TTEEQRM
+391 TTEEQREA
-398 TIKRIAYLLSLI
+398 IKEIAYLLSLI
-410 DDDTGI
+410 DDETGV

-421 KLTHYYQGRKIWLL
+421 KLTKYYQGKRLWLK
-435 AVDKERKLRE
+435 AVDEERKKRE
-445 EENKKKSD
+445 QETKTTKDKEEN
-453 KQEDDLNRK
+453 DLNRK
-462 YGFYIS
+462 YGFYVDH
-468 KGCYMS
+468 GCYMS

-494 IKDNTNPKRLYKIRN
+494 IKDTTNPKRLYKIKN
-509 AMNHEEIL
+509 AMNQEEIL

-525 SLAKFKQRIEGLGNY
+525 ALAKFKQKIEGLGNF
-540 IWKATEKELT
+540 IWKGTEKELT

-571 QRQGFYAFGNGVFYD
+571 QRAGFYAFGNGVFYD
-586 NHFIVTDQFGIVRL
+586 DLFIKTDDYGIVRL
-600 KDKGNFYLP
+600 KDKGNYYLP
-609 SNSSIYRTD
+609 SCSTIYKSDT
-618 PKLFTFEKQFVHLN
+618 KLFTFEKQFVHLN

-637 LTQFT
+637 LKEFT
-642 EQLFKVY
+642 DQLFKVY

-657 CFYLATLFRDVVTSS
+657 CFYLATLFRDVVTTT

-777 ILSGQEMPTADI
+777 ILSGQEMPTSDI
-789 ALFTRLIF
+789 ALFSRLIF
-797 LQFPRSEFSDKEKA
+797 LQFPRSEFSDLEKQ
-811 NYKRLLEMRSLGL
+811 NYKKLLEMRSLGL
-824 THLTLEILKQRR
+824 THLTLEVLKQRK
-836 HFEQAWCTAFRETQT
+836 HFEQAWSTAFHETQT
-851 IVGNALGDNK
+851 IVANALGREK

-880 QDIIPT
+880 QGIIPT
-886 LTYEEMLHVV
+886 LTYDDMLRVTI
-896 VEGIQKQ
+896 EGIKKQ
-903 NAECKTNGELGNFWN
+903 NGECKTNGELGTFWY
-918 VVQYLASDGELI
+918 VVQYLASEGDLI

-935 FIRYC
+935 FIRFY
-940 SRFKTDSINATW
+940 SKFKTDIINAIW
-952 QSERPILFL
+952 QSERPVLFL
-961 QKSRIFNLYR
+961 QKSRIFSLYR
-971 KEGRQANDKVLPTD
+971 KEGRQANEKVLPTD
-985 ALKYYLQNSRAY
+985 ALKYYLQNSKAY

-1004 FDVYKKGIIQ
+1004 FDVYKKGILQ
-1014 YDHSRMGAN
+1014 YDHAKMGAN
-1023 NTPLKLTMTQRAYCF
+1023 NSAPKLTTTQRAYCF
-1038 DYDSLCETFG
+1038 DYALLCETFG
-1048 ISLWTAPD
+1048 ISLWASSD
-1056 QRDSDEPF
+1056 QEDCEE

>member
-1 MHGVGRQW
+1 
-9 AWGISNHHIMI
+9 MI

-26 TILERTDIVQVIG
+26 TILDRTDIVQVIAQ
-39 EHVKLRKSGTRY
+39 HVQLKKSGIRY
-51 VGCCPFHNEKT
+51 VGCCPFHQEKT
-62 PSFYIFPHTGTFKCF
+62 PSFYVFPHTGTFKCF

-83 DVIHLI
+83 DAIHFI
-89 EKVENKTFVTAV
+89 EKAENKTFVEAV
-101 KTLAAKANVE
+101 RTLAQKANVQ
-111 IEEQEESTEEKQKRM
+111 IEEQEESVEEKQKRM

-131 WIANKQVADFYRRQ
+131 WITNKQVADFYRKQ
-145 FLQSK
+145 FLDSK
-150 EAQGYAYQ
+150 EAQEYAYR
-158 RWGEDYC
+158 RWGKDYC
-165 TLKEIGYAPADGH
+165 TMQEIGYAPKDGH
-178 ALQQLPIKPDFLK
+178 AMQQLPVKAEFLK

-206 RIIIQIHDRFGHVI
+206 RVVIQIHDRFGHVI
-220 GFTARCMDEQQ
+220 GFTARCMDDQQ

-238 ESIIFHKSTI
+238 ESDIFHKSYV

-277 QSIGIY
+277 QSIGIH
-283 NTVAALGSSWNEHH
+283 NTVAALGSAWNDSH
-297 FNTIKRVASKV
+297 FSTIKRVTNKV
-308 CFLPDADPPKQGE
+308 CFLPDADPPKKGE
-321 TFGHGVQVVM
+321 THGHGVQVVM
-331 DAGTMAMECGLS
+331 EAGTQAMEYGLTVS
-343 VSIKEIPETDD
+343 VKEIPDTEE
-354 NKKQDPDTFFRNT
+354 NIKQDPDSFFKNT
-367 NIFNSTEETDFI
+367 NIFNATEEVDFI
-379 LWMADKLFPQTN
+379 LWMADKLFPHTT
-391 TTEEQRM
+391 TTEEQREA
-398 TIKRIAYLLSLI
+398 IKEIAYLLSLI
-410 DDDTGI
+410 DDETGV

-421 KLTHYYQGRKIWLL
+421 KLTKYYQGKRLWLK
-435 AVDKERKLRE
+435 AVDEERKKRE
-445 EENKKKSD
+445 QETKTTKDKEEN
-453 KQEDDLNRK
+453 DLNRK
-462 YGFYIS
+462 YGFYVDH
-468 KGCYMS
+468 GCYMS

-494 IKDNTNPKRLYKIRN
+494 IKDTTNPKRLYKIKN
-509 AMNHEEIL
+509 AMNQEEIL

-525 SLAKFKQRIEGLGNY
+525 ALAKFKQKIEGLGNF
-540 IWKATEKELT
+540 IWKGTEKELT

-571 QRQGFYAFGNGVFYD
+571 QRAGFYAFGNGVFYD
-586 NHFIVTDQFGIVRL
+586 DLFIKTDDYGIVRL
-600 KDKGNFYLP
+600 KDKGNYYLP
-609 SNSSIYRTD
+609 SCSTIYKSDT
-618 PKLFTFEKQFVHLN
+618 KLFTFEKQFVHLN

-637 LTQFT
+637 LKEFT
-642 EQLFKVY
+642 DQLFKVY

-657 CFYLATLFRDVVTSS
+657 CFYLATLFRDVVTTT

-777 ILSGQEMPTADI
+777 ILSGQEMPTSDI
-789 ALFTRLIF
+789 ALFSRLIF
-797 LQFPRSEFSDKEKA
+797 LQFPRSEFSDLEKQ
-811 NYKRLLEMRSLGL
+811 NYKKLLEMRSLGL
-824 THLTLEILKQRR
+824 THLTLEVLKQRK
-836 HFEQAWCTAFRETQT
+836 HFEQAWSTAFHETQT
-851 IVGNALGDNK
+851 IVANALGREK

-880 QDIIPT
+880 QGIIPT
-886 LTYEEMLHVV
+886 LTYDDMLRVTI
-896 VEGIQKQ
+896 EGIKKQ
-903 NAECKTNGELGNFWN
+903 NGECKTNGELGTFWY
-918 VVQYLASDGELI
+918 VVQYLASEGDLI

-935 FIRYC
+935 FIRFY
-940 SRFKTDSINATW
+940 SKFKTDIINAIW
-952 QSERPILFL
+952 QSERPVLFL
-961 QKSRIFNLYR
+961 QKSRIFSLYR
-971 KEGRQANDKVLPTD
+971 KEGRQANEKVLPTD
-985 ALKYYLQNSRAY
+985 ALKYYLQNSKAY

-1004 FDVYKKGIIQ
+1004 FDVYKKGILQ
-1014 YDHSRMGAN
+1014 YDHAKMGAN
-1023 NTPLKLTMTQRAYCF
+1023 NSAPKLTTTQRAYCF
-1038 DYDSLCETFG
+1038 DYALLCETFG
-1048 ISLWTAPD
+1048 ISLWASSD
-1056 QRDSDEPF
+1056 QEDCEE

>member
-1 MHGVGRQW
+1 
-9 AWGISNHHIMI
+9 MI

-26 TILERTDIVQVIG
+26 TILDRTDIVQVIAQ
-39 EHVKLRKSGTRY
+39 HVQLKKSGIRY
-51 VGCCPFHNEKT
+51 VGCCPFHQEKT
-62 PSFYIFPHTGTFKCF
+62 PSFYVFPHTGTFKCF

-83 DVIHLI
+83 DAIYFI
-89 EKVENKTFVTAV
+89 EKAENKTFVEAV
-101 KTLAAKANVE
+101 RTLAQKANVQ
-111 IEEQEESTEEKQKRM
+111 IEEQEESVEEKQKRM

-131 WIANKQVADFYRRQ
+131 WITNKQVADFYRKQ
-145 FLQSK
+145 FLDSK
-150 EAQGYAYQ
+150 EAQEYAYR
-158 RWGEDYC
+158 RWGKDYC
-165 TLKEIGYAPADGH
+165 TMQEIGYAPKDGH
-178 ALQQLPIKPDFLK
+178 AMQQLPVKAEFLK

-206 RIIIQIHDRFGHVI
+206 RVVIQIHDRFGHVI
-220 GFTARCMDEQQ
+220 GFTARCMDDQQ

-238 ESIIFHKSTI
+238 ESDIFHKSYV

-277 QSIGIY
+277 QSIGIH
-283 NTVAALGSSWNEHH
+283 NTVAALGSAWNDSH
-297 FNTIKRVASKV
+297 FSTIKRVTNKV
-308 CFLPDADPPKQGE
+308 CFLPDADPPKKGE
-321 TFGHGVQVVM
+321 THGHGVQVVM
-331 DAGTMAMECGLS
+331 EAGTQAMEYGLTVS
-343 VSIKEIPETDD
+343 VKEIPDTEE
-354 NKKQDPDTFFRNT
+354 NIKQDPDSFFKNT
-367 NIFNSTEETDFI
+367 NIFNATEEVDFI
-379 LWMADKLFPQTN
+379 LWMADKLFPHTT
-391 TTEEQRM
+391 TTEEQREA
-398 TIKRIAYLLSLI
+398 IKEIAYLLSLI
-410 DDDTGI
+410 DDETGV

-421 KLTHYYQGRKIWLL
+421 KLTKYYQGKRLWLK
-435 AVDKERKLRE
+435 AVDEERKKRE
-445 EENKKKSD
+445 QETKTAKDKEEN
-453 KQEDDLNRK
+453 DLNRK
-462 YGFYIS
+462 YGFYVDH
-468 KGCYMS
+468 GCYMS

-494 IKDNTNPKRLYKIRN
+494 IKDTTNPKRLYKIKN
-509 AMNHEEIL
+509 AMNQEEIL

-525 SLAKFKQRIEGLGNY
+525 ALAKFKQKIEGLGNF
-540 IWKATEKELT
+540 IWKGTEKELT

-571 QRQGFYAFGNGVFYD
+571 QRAGFYAFGNGVFYD
-586 NHFIVTDQFGIVRL
+586 DLFIKTDDYGIVRL
-600 KDKGNFYLP
+600 KDKGNYYLP
-609 SNSSIYRTD
+609 SCSTIYKSDT
-618 PKLFTFEKQFVHLN
+618 KLFTFEKQFVHLN

-637 LTQFT
+637 LKEFT
-642 EQLFKVY
+642 DQLFKVY

-657 CFYLATLFRDVVTSS
+657 CFYLATLFRDVVTTT

-777 ILSGQEMPTADI
+777 ILSGQEMPTSDI
-789 ALFTRLIF
+789 ALFSRLIF
-797 LQFPRSEFSDKEKA
+797 LQFPRSEFSDLEKQ
-811 NYKRLLEMRSLGL
+811 NYKKLLEMRSLGL
-824 THLTLEILKQRR
+824 THLTLEVLKQRK
-836 HFEQAWCTAFRETQT
+836 HFEQAWSTAFHETQT
-851 IVGNALGDNK
+851 IVANALGREK

-880 QDIIPT
+880 QGIIPT
-886 LTYEEMLHVV
+886 LTYDDMLRVTI
-896 VEGIQKQ
+896 EGIKKQ
-903 NAECKTNGELGNFWN
+903 NGECKTNGELGTFWY
-918 VVQYLASDGELI
+918 VVQYLASEGDLI

-935 FIRYC
+935 FIRFY
-940 SRFKTDSINATW
+940 SKFKTDIINAIW
-952 QSERPILFL
+952 QSERPVLFL
-961 QKSRIFNLYR
+961 QKSRIFSLYR
-971 KEGRQANDKVLPTD
+971 KEGRQANEKVLPTD
-985 ALKYYLQNSRAY
+985 ALKYYLQNSKAY

-1004 FDVYKKGIIQ
+1004 FDVYKKGILQ
-1014 YDHSRMGAN
+1014 YDHAKMGAN
-1023 NTPLKLTMTQRAYCF
+1023 NSAPKLTTTQRAYCF
-1038 DYDSLCETFG
+1038 DYALLCETFG
-1048 ISLWTAPD
+1048 ISLWASSD
-1056 QRDSDEPF
+1056 QEDCEE

>member
-1 MHGVGRQW
+1 
-9 AWGISNHHIMI
+9 MI

-26 TILERTDIVQVIG
+26 TILDRTDIVQVIAQ
-39 EHVKLRKSGTRY
+39 HVQLKKSGIRY
-51 VGCCPFHNEKT
+51 VGCCPFHQEKT
-62 PSFYIFPHTGTFKCF
+62 PSFYVFPHTGTFKCF

-83 DVIHLI
+83 DAIHFI
-89 EKVENKTFVTAV
+89 EKAENKTFVESV
-101 KTLAAKANVE
+101 RTLAQKANVQ
-111 IEEQEESTEEKQKRM
+111 IEEQEESVEEKQKRM

-131 WIANKQVADFYRRQ
+131 WITNKQVADFYRKQ
-145 FLQSK
+145 FLDSK
-150 EAQGYAYQ
+150 EAQEYAYR
-158 RWGEDYC
+158 RWGKDYC
-165 TLKEIGYAPADGH
+165 TMQEIGYAPKDGH
-178 ALQQLPIKPDFLK
+178 AMQQLPVKAEFLK

-206 RIIIQIHDRFGHVI
+206 RVVIQIHDRFGHVI
-220 GFTARCMDEQQ
+220 GFTARCMDDQQ

-238 ESIIFHKSTI
+238 ESDIFHKSYV

-277 QSIGIY
+277 QSIGIH
-283 NTVAALGSSWNEHH
+283 NTVAALGSAWNDSH
-297 FNTIKRVASKV
+297 FLTIKRVTNKV
-308 CFLPDADPPKQGE
+308 CFLPDADPPKKGE
-321 TFGHGVQVVM
+321 THGHGVQVVM
-331 DAGTMAMECGLS
+331 EAGTQAMEYGLTVS
-343 VSIKEIPETDD
+343 VKEIPDTEE
-354 NKKQDPDTFFRNT
+354 NIKQDPDSFFKNT
-367 NIFNSTEETDFI
+367 NIFNATEEVDFI
-379 LWMADKLFPQTN
+379 LWMADKLFPHTT
-391 TTEEQRM
+391 TTEEQREA
-398 TIKRIAYLLSLI
+398 IKEIAYLLSLV
-410 DDDTGI
+410 DDETGV

-421 KLTHYYQGRKIWLL
+421 KLTKYYQGKRLWLK
-435 AVDKERKLRE
+435 AVDEERKKRE
-445 EENKKKSD
+445 QETKTTKDKEEN
-453 KQEDDLNRK
+453 DLNRK
-462 YGFYIS
+462 YGFYVDH
-468 KGCYMS
+468 GCYMS

-494 IKDNTNPKRLYKIRN
+494 IKDTTNPKRLYKIKN
-509 AMNHEEIL
+509 AMNQEEIL

-525 SLAKFKQRIEGLGNY
+525 ALAKFKQKIEGLGNF
-540 IWKATEKELT
+540 IWKGTEKELT

-571 QRQGFYAFGNGVFYD
+571 QRAGFYAFGNGVFYD
-586 NHFIVTDQFGIVRL
+586 DLFIKTDDYGIVRL
-600 KDKGNFYLP
+600 KDKGNYYLP
-609 SNSSIYRTD
+609 SCSTIYKSDT
-618 PKLFTFEKQFVHLN
+618 KLFTFEKQFVHLN

-637 LTQFT
+637 LKEFT
-642 EQLFKVY
+642 DQLFKVY

-657 CFYLATLFRDVVTSS
+657 CFYLATLFRDVVTTT

-777 ILSGQEMPTADI
+777 ILSGQEMPTSDI
-789 ALFTRLIF
+789 ALFSRLIF
-797 LQFPRSEFSDKEKA
+797 LQFPRSEFSDLEKQ
-811 NYKRLLEMRSLGL
+811 NYKKLLEMRSLGL
-824 THLTLEILKQRR
+824 THLTLEVLKQRK
-836 HFEQAWCTAFRETQT
+836 HFEQAWSTAFHETQT
-851 IVGNALGDNK
+851 IVANALGREK

-880 QDIIPT
+880 QGIIPT
-886 LTYEEMLHVV
+886 LTYDDMLRVTI
-896 VEGIQKQ
+896 EGIKKQ
-903 NAECKTNGELGNFWN
+903 NGECKTNGELGTFWY
-918 VVQYLASDGELI
+918 VVQYLASEGDLI

-935 FIRYC
+935 FIRFY
-940 SRFKTDSINATW
+940 SKFKTDIINAIW
-952 QSERPILFL
+952 QSERPVLFL
-961 QKSRIFNLYR
+961 QKSRIFSLYR
-971 KEGRQANDKVLPTD
+971 KEGRQANEKVLPTD
-985 ALKYYLQNSRAY
+985 ALKYYLQNSKAY

-1004 FDVYKKGIIQ
+1004 FDVYKKGILQ
-1014 YDHSRMGAN
+1014 YDHAKMGAN
-1023 NTPLKLTMTQRAYCF
+1023 NSAPKLTTTQRAYCF
-1038 DYDSLCETFG
+1038 DYALLCETFG
-1048 ISLWTAPD
+1048 ISLWASSD
-1056 QRDSDEPF
+1056 QEDCEE